1 MIWIYWIKDLRP
13 IFNNSRIKME
23 NRNNLYNNSD
33 IIFEKLDLQT
43 NLSERYPY
51 KRYEKR
57 WYYNNFKEKNENSS

>member
-33 IIFEKLDLQT
+33 IIFEKLDLQ
-43 NLSERYPY
+43 
-51 KRYEKR
+51 
-57 WYYNNFKEKNENSS
+57 NNVILLINI